1 MSFDC
6 CRSSGSCANPL
17 LLNRASGSI
26 PGAVPGSIPEEFAAR
41 DPIYFDGLVS
51 LDEFLASTNNDLD
64 MRPATAQESFVWPV
78 TSRFSFVSSVFFAAM
93 TALLLCTQVQANE
106 LQADQPLAKTSEQS
120 SGRII
125 SFVCGHPNTLQV
137 LAPFD
142 CTATSA
148 ADDSAS
154 LQSALKTAA
163 PTRALPQGA
172 SPIAEMKYMPPIND
186 RATTLNPRAKSL
198 AMATKNTDEK
208 QTDAKRTAV
217 KQTEAKQTDTR
228 SADRI
233 YEKLVKL
240 SLSDPNLYNAEA
252 PSLITYF
259 SILSGGQSQKR
270 VAELE
275 KILEKNLHS
284 K

>member
-6 CRSSGSCANPL
+6 CRSSGSCAHPL

-148 ADDSAS
+148 ADNSAS
-154 LQSALKTAA
+154 PQSALKTAA

-172 SPIAEMKYMPPIND
+172 SPIAEMRYMPP
-186 RATTLNPRAKSL
+186 LNPRAKSL
-198 AMATKNTDEK
+198 AMAAKSIEK
-208 QTDAKRTAV
+208 PDAKQADSKETDAKH
-217 KQTEAKQTDTR
+217 TDTR

-275 KILEKNLHS
+275 KILERNLHT

>member
-64 MRPATAQESFVWPV
+64 MRPATAQES
-78 TSRFSFVSSVFFAAM
+78 
-93 TALLLCTQVQANE
+93 L
-106 LQADQPLAKTSEQS
+106 
-120 SGRII
+120 
-125 SFVCGHPNTLQV
+125 
-137 LAPFD
+137 
-142 CTATSA
+142 
-148 ADDSAS
+148 
-154 LQSALKTAA
+154 
-163 PTRALPQGA
+163 
-172 SPIAEMKYMPPIND
+172 
-186 RATTLNPRAKSL
+186 
-198 AMATKNTDEK
+198 
-208 QTDAKRTAV
+208 
-217 KQTEAKQTDTR
+217 
-228 SADRI
+228 
-233 YEKLVKL
+233 
-240 SLSDPNLYNAEA
+240 
-252 PSLITYF
+252 F

-275 KILEKNLHS
+275 KILERNLHT